1 MTYAEIRQRVL
12 AQLSPEMD
20 RAEIPALLY
29 TLAYIALHR
38 DAREAAAAMLT
49 GSGPD
54 RQDRADVETTLTTLE
69 ASWGR
74 GDRRVARRDY
84 PTARPRRP
92 DQLRP
97 WGRRGPPAAG
107 VRLRADPLMT
117 IGSAAIRAGK
127 FAQCSWIFSLVTR
140 PACLLR

>member
-20 RAEIPALLY
+20 RAEIPALLH

-54 RQDRADVETTLTTLE
+54 RQDRAELEATLSSLE
-69 ASWGR
+69 ASWG
-74 GDRRVARRDY
+74 
-84 PTARPRRP
+84 
-92 DQLRP
+92 QEI
-97 WGRRGPPAAG
+97 AA
-107 VRLRADPLMT
+107 LRAEIARQQGLAAQT
-117 IGSAAIRAGK
+117 SLGSGAVLALLQREFV
-127 FAQCSWIFSLVTR
+127 FAQT
-140 PACLLR
+140 P